1 MKTFKYILFA
11 IVCGVTFTACDDF
24 LDITPEGQIKGDE
37 MLTSPEGI
45 EDALY
50 GVYSQMRNQTL
61 YGQELHFSTM
71 EILAQNLT
79 CKGNTSIEATGN
91 DDGHVQEHFQRE
103 QHLGRRPRSLSL
115 PIPLYHI

>member
-50 GVYSQMRNQTL
+50 GAYSQMRSQML
-61 YGQELHFSTM
+61 YGQELHFSTLKRWGIM
-71 EILAQNLT
+71 
-79 CKGNTSIEATGN
+79 NTTT
-91 DDGHVQEHFQRE
+91 
-103 QHLGRRPRSLSL
+103 PT
-115 PIPLYHI
+115 